1 MADEDMEAARADET
15 PEERELADETG
26 ATPEEAHRVGEFD
39 DLLSRI
45 TSMESSI
52 GSVIDTVNGL
62 KELIGEHAALK
73 VDNGAEVREHAAA
86 DELDEDIADEEIPDF
101 EDFDLN
107 I

>member
-15 PEERELADETG
+15 PEEREVADETG
-26 ATPEEAHRVGEFD
+26 AAPEEAHRVGEFD

-73 VDNGAEVREHAAA
+73 VDNGAEVRERADA

-101 EDFDLN
+101 EDFDLT